1 MISEEQNKLL
11 SKSFFWKFLGVLGSA
26 LVAYY
31 TYASGLIENL
41 IADGSFMGLLI
52 AEVIVVILF
61 SFLFRKL
68 PYQVVALLYF
78 VYAMINGLTL
88 STIFY
93 TFELNSIVYLFFAAS
108 IIFAIFSYIGTKTD
122 KDLSNWSTLLT
133 PVLIVGVIL
142 SIINLVFLH
151 SSVLDIALDW
161 IILLVFFGITV
172 YDVNRL
178 TSLQNE
184 EYANE
189 EKLHIYFA
197 MQLYLDFINI
207 FLRLLSIFGK
217 SRD

>member
-11 SKSFFWKFLGVLGSA
+11 SKSFFWMFLGVLGSA

-189 EKLHIYFA
+189 EKLHI
-197 MQLYLDFINI
+197 
-207 FLRLLSIFGK
+207 
-217 SRD
+217 

>member
-11 SKSFFWKFLGVLGSA
+11 SKSFFWMFLGVLGSA

-217 SRD
+217 NRD

>member
-11 SKSFFWKFLGVLGSA
+11 SKSFFWMFLGVLGSA